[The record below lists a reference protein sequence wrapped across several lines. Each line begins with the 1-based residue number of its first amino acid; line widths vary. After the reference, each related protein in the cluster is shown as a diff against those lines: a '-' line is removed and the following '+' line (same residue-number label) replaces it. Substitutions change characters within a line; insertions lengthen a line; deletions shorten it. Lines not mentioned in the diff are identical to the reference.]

1 MASKDPIV
9 RASVLTGFERFL
21 VARGVDTEALLVRA
35 GLSSSTVS
43 DPKNSLPVNSVVTL
57 MEQAAEATG
66 DPCVGLTF
74 AETFLPGGT
83 GVYGYLINNSLT
95 VDDALKTAARFA
107 GLLGQPFDVHYDKDR
122 DGAVLWWCWPQS
134 INEPKKQYTSFAL
147 ALLVGRLR
155 QLSKGS
161 WEPVFVELPHE
172 PLTCQE
178 KARRV
183 FGNNIHYNS
192 ERVALHVDA
201 ATLTRPLLT
210 ADKRLKP
217 ILQVLGERMIAN
229 LPQRIDD
236 VAAATTIIR
245 AQLAERRASLELV
258 AEKLGLTSRALQSRL
273 AQHDTTFEILLNEAR
288 KLRAEKL
295 LKDTDMPMTEIAI
308 ALGFSEL
315 SSFTRAAQRWYGE
328 SPSARRQKLR
338 SGG

>member
-1 MASKDPIV
+1 MASKVPIV

-21 VARGVDTEALLVRA
+21 VARGVDAAALMVRA
-35 GLSSSTVS
+35 GLSSSTVA
-43 DPKNSLPVNSVVTL
+43 DPENSLPVNSVVRL

-74 AETFLPGGT
+74 AETFTPGGT

-95 VDDALKTAARFA
+95 VDDALNTAARFA

-134 INEPKKQYTSFAL
+134 IYEPKKQYTSFAL
-147 ALLVGRLR
+147 ALLVGRLQ

-192 ERVALHVDA
+192 ERVAVGVDA

-229 LPQRIDD
+229 MPPVTNFAET
-236 VAAATTIIR
+236 VAAVLRT
-245 AQLAERRASLELV
+245 QLADRRATLEVV
-258 AEKLGLTSRALQSRL
+258 AERLGYTTRVLQSRL
-273 AQHDTTFEILLNEAR
+273 TQEGTTFEGILNDAR
-288 KLRAEKL
+288 KQRAEVL
-295 LKDTDMPMTEIAI
+295 LKDTELTMTEIAI

-328 SPSARRQKLR
+328 SPSAHRQKLR
-338 SGG
+338 SG